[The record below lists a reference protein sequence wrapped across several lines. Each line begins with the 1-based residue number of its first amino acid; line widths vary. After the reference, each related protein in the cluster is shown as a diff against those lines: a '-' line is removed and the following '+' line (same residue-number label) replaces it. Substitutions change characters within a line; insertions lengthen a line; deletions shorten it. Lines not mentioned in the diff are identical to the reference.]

1 MNKSELCNCTM
12 GNHFTTNAPAP
23 GFRITDFSHT
33 FADHQT
39 QLLQVINVDFFG
51 KRRGWLGLIS
61 AFCLDFVLAGNSH
74 GFCMA
79 NVPLVLFMIYGI
91 FLLGVGSLGGYFS
104 TTKNSWM
111 HPVAI
116 QAKSFHSD
124 NYSLLQFSRFRWF
137 TCMLRFQAV
146 CRFFASWSKKPT
158 LCLTPANCM

>member
-1 MNKSELCNCTM
+1 MQSHNRRPFHNQCSRAWVSHHRL
-12 GNHFTTNAPAP
+12 FTEFCWSPDTVIA
-23 GFRITDFSHT
+23 TDECW
-33 FADHQT
+33 
-39 QLLQVINVDFFG
+39 FFG
-51 KRRGWLGLIS
+51 KIRGWLGLIS

-146 CRFFASWSKKPT
+146 CRFVASWCKKPT
-158 LCLTPANCM
+158 LCLTPAYCM